1 MKTLRHAA
9 ALAALVVLAGCA
21 GPRNGE
27 KIEATPAPRP
37 PPPYSSADLGE
48 LLKFAERFVKATEAE
63 RRAECRQLKELA
75 KTHPGLGVRL
85 HWLLA
90 QSASRSCGEPRTA
103 LPLIDAAL
111 PEVAEP
117 ELKAFLIYQK
127 SVLARLDRE
136 TERLKALEKR
146 IADTKSKEKQA
157 SRRLKSQQGELREL
171 QRKLEAL
178 KAIEQSLDEPNDAQ

>member
-9 ALAALVVLAGCA
+9 ILAALIILAGCA
-21 GPRNGE
+21 GPRGGE
-27 KIEATPAPRP
+27 KIEVAPAPP
-37 PPPYSSADLGE
+37 PPPYSSTDLGE
-48 LLKFAERFVKATEAE
+48 LLKFAERFAGAPENQ

-75 KTHPGLGVRL
+75 KTRPSLGVRL

-90 QSASRSCGEPRTA
+90 QSASRSCGESRSA
-103 LPLIDAAL
+103 LALIDAAL
-111 PEVAEP
+111 PDVTEP
-117 ELKAFLIYQK
+117 KLKAFLIYQK

-146 IADTKSKEKQA
+146 IAGVKSKEKQA

-178 KAIEQSLDEPNDAQ
+178 KAIEQSLDEPNDAP